1 MNFAWYD
8 IVGTVGVALIAVTYL
23 LLQIGKLKSEDIRY
37 SLLNGLGASLVIVSL
52 LWEFNLAAFLI
63 EAFWVLISIV
73 GLLRYFAKAAIN
85 ADKQ

>member
-52 LWEFNLAAFLI
+52 LFEFNLAAFLM

>member
-23 LLQIGKLKSEDIRY
+23 LLQIGKIKSEDIRY

-52 LWEFNLAAFLI
+52 LFEFNLAAFLM

>member
-52 LWEFNLAAFLI
+52 LFEFNLAAFLM
-63 EAFWVLISIV
+63 EAFWVLISVV
-73 GLLRYFAKAAIN
+73 GLVRYFHKSAIN

>member
-52 LWEFNLAAFLI
+52 LWEFNLAAFLM

>member
-52 LWEFNLAAFLI
+52 LWEFNLAAFLM

-73 GLLRYFAKAAIN
+73 GLLRYSAKAAIN
-85 ADKQ
+85 DDKQ